1 VLLYWHEFCIPL
13 WLGSNSWHQQNR
25 RHQFKIAGPSG
36 PPQKIEKPNRKFYC
50 KTHTHT
56 HSQAARTCK
65 QLTYWNVVKWCR
77 PWKLQSSLEPNY
89 QQYIKLPLEKYNH
102 TYIINSHP
110 HSCDVT
116 NAYSISW
123 LVHPT
128 QCTMSHNFNFWKN
141 MRNEENPS
149 LSKLNEVAVATD
161 GLHQWLGNQGP
172 WFLATSWQ
180 VHMQLELE
188 NCTSKTAEIC
198 FDLAIA
204 LDE

>member
-1 VLLYWHEFCIPL
+1 MLLYWHEFCIPL

-128 QCTMSHNFNFWKN
+128 QCTMSHNFNFWKIWE
-141 MRNEENPS
+141 MRKIHLFRNWMRSPWLPTVYINDLGIKGLDFWQPADRFTCN
-149 LSKLNEVAVATD
+149 LS
-161 GLHQWLGNQGP
+161 
-172 WFLATSWQ
+172 SR
-180 VHMQLELE
+180 
-188 NCTSKTAEIC
+188 TAPRKR
-198 FDLAIA
+198 LKSASTWR
-204 LDE
+204 